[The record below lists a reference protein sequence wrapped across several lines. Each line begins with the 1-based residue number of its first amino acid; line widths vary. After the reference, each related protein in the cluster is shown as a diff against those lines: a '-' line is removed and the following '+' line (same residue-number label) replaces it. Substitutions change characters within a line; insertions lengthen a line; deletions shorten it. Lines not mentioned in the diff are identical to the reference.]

1 MSFAEDAK
9 RQVKRMIDEKK
20 LIEDLIPILNKNS
33 DMLLAGKII
42 GTVDRQPQVGGWIP
56 ASERLPEKD
65 GYYFV
70 TKRFMDG
77 RIRTDIEPFWVGADW
92 WKSELHFDGISLWEV
107 LAWQPLPEPYKAGDE
122 E

>member
-1 MSFAEDAK
+1 
-9 RQVKRMIDEKK
+9 MIDEKK

-56 ASERLPEKD
+56 TSERLPEKD

-70 TKRFMDG
+70 TKRLIDG
-77 RIRTDIEPFWVGADW
+77 RIQTDIEPFWTGADW
-92 WKSELHFDGISLWEV
+92 WKSEFHFAGIGLWEV
-107 LAWQPLPEPYKAGDE
+107 LAWQPLPEPYKAGE
-122 E
+122 QE